1 MPGRSGRVAGASR
14 QPLQASGCAGCTVLA
29 VAHLKANTTE
39 ITGMGA
45 VLRRRLL
52 KWQSFDCWP
61 GYAGRRLMPSK
72 FRWEL
77 IPFIAAMAFVI
88 FVVFL

>member
-14 QPLQASGCAGCTVLA
+14 QPLQASKFAGCTALA
-29 VAHLKANTTE
+29 VAHLKASA
-39 ITGMGA
+39 TGTIDTVA
-45 VLRRRLL
+45 ARRKCLPH
-52 KWQSFDCWP
+52 WQSFDHWP
-61 GYAGRRLMPSK
+61 GCAGRRLMLSK